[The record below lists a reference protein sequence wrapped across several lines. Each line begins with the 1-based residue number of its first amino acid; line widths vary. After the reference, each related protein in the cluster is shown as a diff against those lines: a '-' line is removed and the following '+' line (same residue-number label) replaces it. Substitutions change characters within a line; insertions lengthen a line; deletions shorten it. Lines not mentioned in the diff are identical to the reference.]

1 MLSVCATL
9 LSADLTR
16 PILTGKLSLG
26 EALLMSIQ
34 SGVKLVTLVYLKW
47 LIEIFDELVD
57 TVHT

>member
-16 PILTGKLSLG
+16 SILTGKLSLG